1 MLYRRYLKAANQI
14 HNITIRMLLV
24 QQVRQS
30 FRRHASVKA
39 ATAQR
44 ELILQAHKDLAVLE
58 DDRLQKTLFIN
69 KIGMVSCLDWEHRR
83 TEFHFDPRGEKY
95 LWALLWGVAMLVAT
109 IFLGMKPLE
118 TVNPSAADA
127 VDILAQKLHASSPEE
142 YRKQEEA
149 RIRGMLGTSR
159 RQADL
164 QHRILTSFDGAPG
177 NPASRF

>member
-14 HNITIRMLLV
+14 NNVTIRLLLV

-30 FRRHASVKA
+30 FRRHATVKA
-39 ATAQR
+39 PTAQR

-83 TEFHFDPRGEKY
+83 TEYHFDPRGEKY
-95 LWALLWGVAMLVAT
+95 LWGLLWVLAGLLVT
-109 IFLGMKPLE
+109 IFLGMKPLRE
-118 TVNPSAADA
+118 ANPAAAEA
-127 VDILAQKLHASSPEE
+127 VDVLAAKLHASSPEE
-142 YRKQEEA
+142 YQQQEEA
-149 RIRGMLGTSR
+149 RIRGMLSTSR

-164 QHRILTSFDGAPG
+164 QNRILTSFEGAPA